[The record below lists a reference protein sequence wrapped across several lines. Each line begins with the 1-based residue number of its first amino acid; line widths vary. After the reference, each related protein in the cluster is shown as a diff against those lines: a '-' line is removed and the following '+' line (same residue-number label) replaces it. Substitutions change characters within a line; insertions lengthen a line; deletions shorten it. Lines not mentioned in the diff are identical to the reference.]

1 MERTAETLR
10 PPSPWAGVFR
20 QAGRDLLPFPGRFAM
35 TWRVALL
42 CALVTGVAM
51 LYKVPES
58 AISCYLIIFLMRPNG
73 AESVGQAIG
82 VTILISVV
90 VLGLAPVIQATADNP
105 FLRIAVIA
113 GTSFGFLFLSSATQL
128 GEIGAIIALVIA
140 FVMTLVDQVPAG
152 EVVTRGLLY
161 AWQMAV
167 MPMAMMLGFCLIFS
181 TGPHTLLRAT
191 ITRRLAA
198 VAAFLAGEPDGRA
211 RLREELARG
220 NEEAGKQ
227 AKLASLFHTAPT
239 ATVGWLAGAAASTY
253 RLMLAALAL
262 PADASAE
269 RAALAVRCRT
279 SAEAVAMGGRPMDEP
294 GEGGDGPAAAA
305 REALEALARPDGG
318 GAVSEKPPFFAPDA
332 FTNPDHQRFALKT
345 TAAAITCYL
354 IYSIIDWQGIHTAL
368 VTCYVAALG
377 TTGETVRK
385 LALRI
390 TGCLIGAALGLGSI
404 LLVIPHLES
413 IGGLMALVFCA
424 IMVAAWVSSGNE
436 RISYGGVQIGLAFL
450 LTVLDGFG
458 PSTDMDAA
466 RDRVVGILLG
476 NLVIYAIFTQI
487 WPKGAAVEVRERV
500 AGALETLA
508 RLAALAT
515 PERARAVSEA
525 ARIEVEVDKAGA
537 GLDLLPFEPAYQRP
551 AAAELRRLRGLVAEL
566 RETLPALL
574 FASELPP
581 DTPERLR
588 AAAVRVAG
596 EGEAGPAEAGEEP
609 DESASSSAT
618 GLALRLR
625 RLETLA
631 AG

>member
-1 MERTAETLR
+1 MARTAEALR
-10 PPSPWAGVFR
+10 APSPWAGVVR

-51 LYKVPES
+51 LYRVPES

-73 AESVGQAIG
+73 AECVGQAIG
-82 VTILISVV
+82 LTLLVSVV
-90 VLGLAPVIQATADNP
+90 VLVLAPIIQATADNP
-105 FLRIAVIA
+105 FLRIALIA

-140 FVMTLVDQVPAG
+140 FVLTLVDAVPAG

-167 MPMAMMLGFCLIFS
+167 MPMAMMLAFCLVFG

-191 ITRRLAA
+191 LARRLAA
-198 VAAFLAGEPDGRA
+198 VAAFLSGEPEGRA
-211 RLREELARG
+211 RLREELAQG

-227 AKLASLFHTAPT
+227 AQLARLFHTAPG
-239 ATVGWLAGAAASTY
+239 AAVDWLAGATASSY
-253 RLMLAALAL
+253 RLMLATLAL
-262 PADASAE
+262 PPGAPERAELGARSRALADAVAAGRMPKQAAEAGSAGDPAGDAAQ
-269 RAALAVRCRT
+269 AALA
-279 SAEAVAMGGRPMDEP
+279 
-294 GEGGDGPAAAA
+294 
-305 REALEALARPDGG
+305 ALARPDGG
-318 GAVSEKPPFFAPDA
+318 GAVTVKPPFFAPDA
-332 FTNPDHQRFALKT
+332 FSNPDHQRFALKT
-345 TAAAITCYL
+345 TAAAIACYL
-354 IYSIIDWQGIHTAL
+354 IYSLIDWQGIHTAM

-390 TGCLIGAALGLGSI
+390 TGCLIGAVLGLGSI
-404 LLVIPHLES
+404 LFVIPHLES

-424 IMVAAWVSSGNE
+424 IMIAAWVSSGNE

-476 NLVIYAIFTQI
+476 NLVVYVIFTQI

-500 AGALETLA
+500 ARALEALA
-508 RLAALAT
+508 RLAALA
-515 PERARAVSEA
+515 PAERARAVTDPA
-525 ARIEVEVDKAGA
+525 LVETEIDKAGA
-537 GLDLLPFEPAYQRP
+537 GLDLLPFEPARQRP
-551 AAAELRRLRGLVAEL
+551 APAELRRLRGLVAEL
-566 RETLPALL
+566 RETLPELL
-574 FASELPP
+574 FAGELPP
-581 DTPERLR
+581 GTPERLR
-588 AAAVRVAG
+588 TAAARVAG
-596 EGEAGPAEAGEEP
+596 EVGTGPTEGAEPA
-609 DESASSSAT
+609 SAN
-618 GLALRLR
+618 GLALRVR

-631 AG
+631 G